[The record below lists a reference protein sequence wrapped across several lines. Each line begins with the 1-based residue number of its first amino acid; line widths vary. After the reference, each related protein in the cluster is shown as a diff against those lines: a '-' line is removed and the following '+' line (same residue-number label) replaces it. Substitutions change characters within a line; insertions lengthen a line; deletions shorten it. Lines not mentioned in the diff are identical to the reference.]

1 MQKSASSILMSML
14 VVDPVQTSNLA
25 HRWCAECPKNFD
37 LSGEDPSVRRPVGVH
52 NTFGVSTDAGKCQ
65 RRHELVRTPLER
77 INLQPCLPPID

>member
-1 MQKSASSILMSML
+1 MHTRKKVPRFGIAGWMSD
-14 VVDPVQTSNLA
+14 VGV
-25 HRWCAECPKNFD
+25 
-37 LSGEDPSVRRPVGVH
+37 PVGVH